1 MTRIGENLWPAQQP
15 PLGFTDATVER
26 LLAAT
31 PLSTKTTGRH
41 RWMVLAMAAVF
52 CSGMAYGWGVRGQMT
67 QRPPPTIA
75 TLPHVG
81 VTSTMQQRVKRVGL
95 PEVPA
100 LQRSSAV
107 RVPPRPS
114 AASAAPPPEPRAV
127 APSSAPKIPACQCE
141 RGFSDVICDC
151 Y

>member
-1 MTRIGENLWPAQQP
+1 MTRIDENLWPAQQP
-15 PLGFTDATVER
+15 SRGFTDATVER
-26 LLAAT
+26 MLAAT
-31 PLSTKTTGRH
+31 PVLTKTTGRH

-67 QRPPPTIA
+67 QQSSPA
-75 TLPHVG
+75 VVTLSHVG
-81 VTSTMQQRVKRVGL
+81 VTSTMQQRVQRVGL

-107 RVPPRPS
+107 RVTPRPS
-114 AASAAPPPEPRAV
+114 AASAAPVPTAV
-127 APSSAPKIPACQCE
+127 APSGAPKIPACQCE